1 MNRFVLQRLL
11 WLPLLLLIVTFITF
25 TLGFYGP
32 GDPVIQRLGL
42 RANPDA
48 VERLRAELGLDLPF
62 GEQFTRYVVRAAQG
76 DLGESFPLFPNTP
89 VAELI
94 AAKLSISIQLN
105 LAALLVGA
113 AVGIPLG
120 IFAALYRNSI
130 LDYILTSAAVAG
142 ISLPTFALAPVLMWI
157 FVAKFRLFGLGWDG
171 ILSTKAIL
179 PVFVL
184 ALGPLAVFMRQTR
197 ANLSETLGEDYIR
210 TARGKGLSERVVI
223 GVHAFRNALIPLVTV
238 AGLMFGG
245 LIGGSFII
253 EELFGIPGIGQ
264 LGVQAFYARDY
275 PIIMALTLLVA
286 TVYALTNLLVDF
298 LYAVVDPRIR
308 VR

>member
-94 AAKLSISIQLN
+94 ATKLSISIQLN

-130 LDYILTSAAVAG
+130 LDYILTSGAVAG

>member
-1 MNRFVLQRLL
+1 MNQFVLQRLL
-11 WLPLLLLIVTFITF
+11 WLPFLLLIVTFITF
-25 TLGFYGP
+25 TLGYYGP
-32 GDPVIQRLGL
+32 GDPVQQRLGL

-48 VERLRAELGLDLPF
+48 VERLREELGLNLPLH
-62 GEQFTRYVVRAAQG
+62 EQFARYISRAVRG
-76 DLGESFPLFPNTP
+76 DLGESFPLFPGTP

-94 AAKLSISIQLN
+94 AKKLSISIQIN
-105 LAALLVGA
+105 IAALLIGA

-120 IFAALYRNSI
+120 ILAALYRNSI
-130 LDYILTSAAVAG
+130 LDYLLTSSAVAG
-142 ISLPTFALAPVLMWI
+142 ISIPTFALAPVLMWL
-157 FVAKFRLFGLGWDG
+157 FVARLRLFSLGWDG
-171 ILSTKAIL
+171 VFSGKAVL
-179 PVFVL
+179 PIFIL

-223 GVHAFRNALIPLVTV
+223 GVHAFRNALIPLVTI
-238 AGLMFGG
+238 AGLMLGG

-253 EELFGIPGIGQ
+253 EQLFGIPGIGQ

-286 TVYALTNLLVDF
+286 TAYAVTNLFVDF
-298 LYAVVDPRIR
+298 MYAVVDPRIR
-308 VR
+308 VQ

>member
-1 MNRFVLQRLL
+1 MNQFVLQRLL
-11 WLPLLLLIVTFITF
+11 WLPILLLVVAFITF

-32 GDPVIQRLGL
+32 GDPVQQRLGL
-42 RANPDA
+42 RSNPDA
-48 VERLRAELGLDLPF
+48 VARLRAELGLDLPYH
-62 GEQFTRYVVRAAQG
+62 EQFTRYVVKAAQG

-94 AAKLSISIQLN
+94 SKKLSISIQIN
-105 LAALLVGA
+105 IAALLLGA
-113 AVGIPLG
+113 LVGIPLG
-120 IFAALYRNSI
+120 IVAALYRNSI
-130 LDYILTSAAVAG
+130 LDYLLTSTAVAG
-142 ISLPTFALAPVLMWI
+142 ISIPTFALAPVLMWI
-157 FVAKFRLFGLGWDG
+157 FVAKLRFFTLGWDG
-171 ILSTKAIL
+171 IFSTKAIL
-179 PVFVL
+179 PVFIL

-223 GVHAFRNALIPLVTV
+223 GVHAFRNALIPLVTI

-253 EELFGIPGIGQ
+253 EQLFGIPGIGQ

-286 TVYALTNLLVDF
+286 IVYAGTNMMVDF

-308 VR
+308 VQ